1 MIDLIFSIVASS
13 LIFVLFKSFPKWNVD
28 TFQAVLS
35 NYFVAALCGILLFH
49 QEIPVKIDYTSVLL
63 SGFACGILFISL
75 FVLMGTSSQKN
86 GISTT
91 SISVKMSMALSV
103 IAVLLISGATIGIF
117 GTIALA
123 FSLVGVFTVSV
134 TKGNQEQ
141 KKHLWMLIV
150 LFFGSAVL
158 DVVLYLIQAK
168 FLVGYHMG
176 LFSSVGFL
184 FAGFFGGSFL
194 SYQVLKGKKKF
205 NLRSWGAGIL
215 LGVPNYFSI
224 FLLVKSYE
232 SSGWEPSKVLA
243 IANVGVVTLS
253 SLLGFLLLKET
264 FSTQKIIGLVLCLLS
279 LTLSFLYL

>member
-35 NYFVAALCGILLFH
+35 NYFVAASCGILLFH
-49 QEIPVKIDYTSVLL
+49 KEVPVHIEFVPVFLAGLT
-63 SGFACGILFISL
+63 CGILFISL
-75 FVLMGTSSQKN
+75 FVLMGISSQKN

-103 IAVLLISGATIGIF
+103 IAVLLISGSTIGFF
-117 GTIALA
+117 GTVALVLA
-123 FSLVGVFTVSV
+123 LVGVFTVSL
-134 TKGNQEQ
+134 TKGSQEQ
-141 KKHLWMLIV
+141 KQHLWMLIV
-150 LFFGSAVL
+150 LFIGSAIL

-168 FLVGYHMG
+168 FLLGYHMG

-184 FAGFFGGSFL
+184 FAGFFGACFL
-194 SYQVLKGKKKF
+194 VYQIMKGKKQF
-205 NLRSWGAGIL
+205 NLRSWGAGIV
-215 LGVPNYFSI
+215 LGIPNYFSI

-232 SSGWEPSKVLA
+232 TTGWEPSKVLA

-253 SLLGFLLLKET
+253 SLFGFFLLKES
-264 FSTQKIIGLVLCLLS
+264 FSAQKIIGLLLCLLS
-279 LTLSFLYL
+279 LTLSFLFL